1 MSNYDLYNGDC
12 LEVMQDLID
21 NDVKVDLILTDPPY
35 GVLTAKWDYIIPL
48 EQMWECISKI
58 SKENAPTLLFSN
70 DIFGVLL
77 KQSNIKN
84 YKYQWVWNKE
94 FSTNFMLAKKRPLIP
109 LEYVN
114 VFYSKQPTYNP
125 QRRPKTIDYDG
136 TRNYE
141 GDRKIKVNHNDV
153 IYGTCYHQRWY
164 IDDGTRYP
172 INYLEY
178 NSQRSDTNNGKRFH
192 PSQKP
197 VSLLEYFIKTYT
209 KEGEMVLDFTMGSGS
224 TGVACMNTNRN
235 FIGIELDENYYNIA
249 VERIK
254 KANQQTRLM

>member
-1 MSNYDLYNGDC
+1 MKRIDDNMRDYELINGDC
-12 LEVMQDLID
+12 IEEMQKLID
-21 NDVKVDLILTDPPY
+21 DGVKVDMVLTDPPY
-35 GVLTAKWDYIIPL
+35 GVLTAKWDCIIPL
-48 EQMWECISKI
+48 EQMWECINKI
-58 SKENAPTLLFSN
+58 SKENSPTLLFSN

-109 LEYVN
+109 LEYIN
-114 VFYSKQPTYNP
+114 VFYRKQPTYNP

-141 GDRKIKVNHNDV
+141 GDKKIKVNTDDV

-164 IDDGTRYP
+164 NDDGTRYP

-178 NSQRSDTNNGKRFH
+178 NSQRSDTNNGNRFH

-197 VSLLEYFIKTYT
+197 VALLEYFIKTYT
-209 KEGEMVLDFTMGSGS
+209 KERES
-224 TGVACMNTNRN
+224 
-235 FIGIELDENYYNIA
+235 IGFHYGKWLHWCC
-249 VERIK
+249 
-254 KANQQTRLM
+254 L

>member
-1 MSNYDLYNGDC
+1 MSDIKLIQGDC

-21 NDVKVDLILTDPPY
+21 DNVKVDMVLTDPPY

-48 EQMWECISKI
+48 EPMWKCINKI
-58 SKENAPTLLFSN
+58 SKEKAPTLLFSN
-70 DIFGVLL
+70 DVFGVLL

-94 FSTNFMLAKKRPLIP
+94 YSTNFMLAKKRPLIP
-109 LEYVN
+109 LEYIN
-114 VFYSKQPTYNP
+114 VFYRKQPTYNP

-136 TRNYE
+136 TRNSE
-141 GDRKIKVNHNDV
+141 GDKKIRAIHDDV
-153 IYGTCYHQRWY
+153 IYGTCHIQRWY

-178 NSQRSDTNNGKRFH
+178 NSQRADTNNLNRFH

-197 VSLLEYFIKTYT
+197 IELLEYFIKTYT
-209 KEGEMVLDFTMGSGS
+209 NENDVVLDFTMGSGS
-224 TGVACMNTNRN
+224 TGVACLNTGRN
-235 FIGIELDENYYNIA
+235 FIGIELEQEYYEIA
-249 VERIK
+249 EQRIK
-254 KANQQTRLM
+254 EAKAQRRLI